1 MATYSPKHAPGS
13 SPQTAYTTPASTA
26 LFRRLVW
33 EGTVPIEIRID
44 GKELPAGSDRA
55 LESYYVQAPRVG
67 YLPLLIPDIKRHLAE
82 LVLDDSGVRFLK
94 EEDWWFEAEGGV
106 LMKWHWPVGLLY
118 DHYTTSVSPGA
129 SSSSSSTTHWLP
141 FRLTLHLAAPPTD
154 KLLLSPSIEACK
166 QAFMGQLKEAD
177 FLRWGSTKRV
187 TGLRKPEHDGLW
199 DGVRDHNF
207 DDYWRVA
214 SKITPTTT
222 PSSVPPVSGAPPS
235 SQSVLYRPA
244 STEPGH
250 TGTISAGTAQQTNN
264 AVDGAYSVRN
274 VPVKIYLP
282 DGGPVIQEPI
292 SALDE
297 TGRPTTL
304 GAILHKF
311 LPLLFPSAS
320 LESPSSLA
328 YAIVQGILPPSDTE
342 MAWLGACMA
351 GADGW
356 VNVCVGLRGATTGL
370 GLIGL

>member
-13 SPQTAYTTPASTA
+13 SPQTAYTTPASTT

-33 EGTVPIEIRID
+33 EGTVPLEIRID
-44 GKELPAGSDRA
+44 PKELPAGSDRG
-55 LESYYVQAPRVG
+55 LESYYVQAPRVS

-82 LVLDDSGVRFLK
+82 LVLDDQGAKFLK

-106 LMKWHWPVGLLY
+106 LMKWHWPLGLLY
-118 DHYTTSVSPGA
+118 DHYSTSVSPAVA
-129 SSSSSSTTHWLP
+129 SSSAQTTHYLP
-141 FRLTLHLAAPPTD
+141 FRLTLHFAAPPVD

-222 PSSVPPVSGAPPS
+222 PTTSPPVAGIAQS
-235 SQSVLYRPA
+235 SQSALYRPS
-244 STEPGH
+244 STEPGSHAGH
-250 TGTISAGTAQQTNN
+250 TGTISHGTLPHGA
-264 AVDGAYSVRN
+264 ADGAYSVRN
-274 VPVKIYLP
+274 VPVKLYLP
-282 DGGPVIQEPI
+282 DGGPVLQEPI
-292 SALDE
+292 APLDE
-297 TGRPTTL
+297 AGRPLTL
-304 GAILHKF
+304 GAVLHRH
-311 LPLLFPSAS
+311 LPLLFPSEGGADA
-320 LESPSSLA
+320 LA
-328 YAIVQGILPPSDTE
+328 YALVQGIVPPPETE

-356 VNVCVGLRGATTGL
+356 VNVCIGLRSGQMGL
-370 GLIGL
+370 GLSL